1 RYWMNTSAQP
11 DDDLAALVVGRGHFR
26 LSTSRGHLAD
36 MVELPP
42 GGSLLI
48 VPRSG
53 AALPVLGVP
62 QPWPPAAGWPQE
74 QSLLVSAAQL
84 VYRMPTSSPDFDLVL
99 FADRSLLQQRLRQGL
114 AGWLPVALLL
124 ALLVGGTVY
133 HLVSYRQ
140 SLG

>member
-1 RYWMNTSAQP
+1 
-11 DDDLAALVVGRGHFR
+11 
-26 LSTSRGHLAD
+26 
-36 MVELPP
+36 
-42 GGSLLI
+42 
-48 VPRSG
+48 
-53 AALPVLGVP
+53 
-62 QPWPPAAGWPQE
+62 PWPPAAGWPQE

-140 SLG
+140 SLGGSLASALRRRALRVRYQPIYDLASRRCVGAEALVRWRRA